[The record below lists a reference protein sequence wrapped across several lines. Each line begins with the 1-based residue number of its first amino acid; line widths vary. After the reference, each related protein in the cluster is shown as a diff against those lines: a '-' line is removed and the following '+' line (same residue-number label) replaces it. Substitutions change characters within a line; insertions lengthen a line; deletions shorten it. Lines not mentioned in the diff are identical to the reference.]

1 MVVSMMESKV
11 REYDF
16 LVHLISLF
24 FVVAICRSLRNY
36 ENPGTV
42 KSYIVKIL
50 EAVVTF
56 SHFALIFNFIAPSSQ
71 FRSFSLLQTRP
82 YSYKS
87 KLASTFFALLL
98 GLSHPFVHQN
108 VFDSSFIAPYPEFIL
123 QYVLPIVNIASFFIV
138 SSHFHYPLHRHSS
151 PNTFYF
157 VITHIWL
164 HKLLLIVSISAN
176 ICIFGTI
183 GVHISAMQCFLLVY
197 LLPSELSKQQLLNHH
212 SPVLQES
219 NFHSKV
225 EAVRLLALLVGFT
238 LLLME
243 LTPLLWNV
251 YSSCQIVTDTNFS
264 SLIVVHFLRRL
275 WSFLHLQDFKSIV
288 FFLNKN
294 SAVVQYVVVPME
306 TICRVCYVP
315 MILLMH
321 IIFPVIIA
329 VVRMSSFIT
338 SIQINDAHSFCEKSD
353 EIFSANVQSSEPTA
367 MMSSYGYLSIGEK
380 FATTEFSSTYWQIL
394 RKLSRLDNI
403 PDFSLLGPTEI
414 CIICIIT
421 SVGTILFC
429 TCTVLVLKYGILKLV
444 KKTRIKSPKLHILI
458 PLFLAMIAWS
468 FALQYNIIY
477 LEEIASQN
485 GTAALP
491 SFPSVV
497 APSGVVIRA
506 VNKSLSAWLLV
517 ISACCFGKKY
527 ATMIV
532 VTRELIYYVYCSLS
546 HIGPLLSD
554 LHQQYLPSQK
564 SANNDC
570 ATIVAAHQNI
580 LSPNNPINDS
590 ENVLNMGF
598 LGSRRM
604 YLRAGKPSGS
614 LVIMQLAIAALVGY
628 NLVFSFFDFL
638 VSRNPTC

>member
-1 MVVSMMESKV
+1 MESKV
-11 REYDF
+11 PEYDF

-42 KSYIVKIL
+42 KSYIVKSF

-56 SHFALIFNFIAPSSQ
+56 SHFALIFNFIASSSQ
-71 FRSFSLLQTRP
+71 TRSFSLLQTRP
-82 YSYKS
+82 YLYKS
-87 KLASTFFALLL
+87 KLTSTFFALLL

-108 VFDSSFIAPYPEFIL
+108 VFGTSFIAPYPDFIL
-123 QYVLPIVNIASFFIV
+123 QYFLPIVNIASFFIV

-164 HKLLLIVSISAN
+164 HKLLLIVSIAAN

-183 GVHISAMQCFLLVY
+183 GAHISAMQFFLLVY
-197 LLPSELSKQQLLNHH
+197 LLPSDLSKQQLQNHH
-212 SPVLQES
+212 SPVLQEM

-225 EAVRLLALLVGFT
+225 EAVRLLALLAGFT

-243 LTPLLWNV
+243 MAPLLWNV
-251 YSSCQIVTDTNFS
+251 YSSCQIVSTDPNFS
-264 SLIVVHFLRRL
+264 SLMVVHFLRRL
-275 WSFLHLQDFKSIV
+275 WSFLYLQDFKSIL

-294 SAVVQYVVVPME
+294 SAVVKYVVVPME

-338 SIQINDAHSFCEKSD
+338 SIQINDAHSLCEKSN
-353 EIFSANVQSSEPTA
+353 EIFSADVQSSGPTT
-367 MMSSYGYLSIGEK
+367 MMSSNGYLSSGEK

-485 GTAALP
+485 GTAALR
-491 SFPSVV
+491 SLPSVV

-506 VNKSLSAWLLV
+506 VNKSLLAWLLV
-517 ISACCFGKKY
+517 ISACCF
-527 ATMIV
+527 
-532 VTRELIYYVYCSLS
+532 
-546 HIGPLLSD
+546 GPLLSD
-554 LHQQYLPSQK
+554 LHQQYLPSQE

-580 LSPNNPINDS
+580 LSPNNPIKDS
-590 ENVLNMGF
+590 ENDLNIGF
-598 LGSRRM
+598 LGSRHM